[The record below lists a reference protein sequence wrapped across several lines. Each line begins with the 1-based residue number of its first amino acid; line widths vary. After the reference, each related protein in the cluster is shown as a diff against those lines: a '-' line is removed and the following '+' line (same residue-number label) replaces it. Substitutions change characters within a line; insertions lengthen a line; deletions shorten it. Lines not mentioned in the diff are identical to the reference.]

1 MNNLTTF
8 YLVTL
13 QQHLNDF
20 SFLRLAEC
28 WMPVWFMVFVVV
40 SEGRNSQN

>member
-8 YLVTL
+8 YLVIL

-20 SFLRLAEC
+20 SFVRLAEC
-28 WMPVWFMVFVVV
+28 WMPVRFLVFVVV

>member
-13 QQHLNDF
+13 QQYLNDF
-20 SFLRLAEC
+20 SFVRLAER
-28 WMPVWFMVFVVV
+28 WMPVWCMVFVVV
-40 SEGRNSQN
+40 SEGRNTQN